1 MTETNEHVLNLTAD
15 IVSAFLST
23 NPTRADEL
31 PTLIGVVHGTLA
43 SLASGGTAAAQ
54 EPAAALVPAVP
65 VKKSVTPDYLVC
77 LEDGKKFKM
86 LRRHLK
92 TVYGMTP
99 EQYRAKWGLP
109 ASYPM
114 AAPNYSQHR
123 SELAKA
129 SGLGTKQAA

>member
-77 LEDGKKFKM
+77 LEDGKKLKM